1 MRKNRASLIAC
12 VLLSLTLIG
21 LQGCSSKPKVIHI
34 KAEPIDPVPL
44 ILPKVDRL
52 ELEDTKFYVI
62 TANNWEEIFAELEKK
77 NYDPVIFGVTDDG
90 YQILSVNN
98 AKVLQMVMQQK
109 AVIEAYEQ
117 YYERTKDA
125 IQRNNDDLAKQE
137 TAAGEAQKDADSEG
151 GIIPNGK
158 ILKRLFTW

>member
-1 MRKNRASLIAC
+1 M
-12 VLLSLTLIG
+12 
-21 LQGCSSKPKVIHI
+21 
-34 KAEPIDPVPL
+34 
-44 ILPKVDRL
+44 DRL

-62 TANNWEEIFAELEKK
+62 TEANWEKIFAQLVKK
-77 NYDPVIFGVTDDG
+77 NYDPVLFGVTDDG

-125 IQRNNDDLAKQE
+125 IQRNNDDLAEQE
-137 TAAGEAQKDADSEG
+137 TVAGEAQKDADSEG
-151 GIIPNGK
+151 AIIPNGK

>member
-1 MRKNRASLIAC
+1 M
-12 VLLSLTLIG
+12 
-21 LQGCSSKPKVIHI
+21 IHI

-98 AKVLQMVMQQK
+98 AKVLQMVM
-109 AVIEAYEQ
+109 
-117 YYERTKDA
+117 
-125 IQRNNDDLAKQE
+125 
-137 TAAGEAQKDADSEG
+137 
-151 GIIPNGK
+151 
-158 ILKRLFTW
+158 